1 MKVFLLKDVENV
13 GCANE
18 VIKVSD
24 GYATNFL
31 FPRQLAV
38 EVTPANEVGLLK
50 RIKVVANR
58 KEVVLTKT
66 SLLAEKIKGLKLVFT
81 SKVHDGERL
90 YGAVSACD
98 IVDLLAAQGVS
109 VSKNQIMFEKT
120 IKTKGSH
127 PVTIKLSNALQP
139 TFTLKV
145 VAE

>member
-13 GCANE
+13 GLAHE
-18 VIKVSD
+18 MIKVSD
-24 GYATNFL
+24 GYAINFL
-31 FPRQLAV
+31 FPHKLAV
-38 EVTPANEVGLLK
+38 EVTPANEAGLLK
-50 RIKVVANR
+50 RIKVVENR

-66 SLLAEKIKGLKLVFT
+66 SMLAEKIKGLKLVFK
-81 SKVHDGERL
+81 SKVHNGEKL

-98 IVDLLAAQGVS
+98 IVDLLAEQGVS

-120 IKTKGSH
+120 IKTKGAHS
-127 PVTIKLSNALQP
+127 VTIKLSNALQP